1 MTDEFFKSEIVQEEL
16 NDLQETYTDL
26 LQMSQEFEGFDTG
39 QKIEHIN
46 KTLELIAKQK
56 VFSRLEMMANY
67 VAEEED
73 SETEVQEM
81 KDRPVLTMYTG
92 GSGNLL
98 QVLQVMEDKL
108 IGWKKN
114 FKRRVDTLLLWV
126 ILSMVR
132 ELMVRTHDQYS
143 KPS

>member
-1 MTDEFFKSEIVQEEL
+1 MTEEFFKSEIVQEEL

-56 VFSRLEMMANY
+56 VFYSRLEMMANY

-81 KDRPVLTMYTG
+81 KERIDLLSTMYTG

-108 IGWKKN
+108 IGWKK
-114 FKRRVDTLLLWV
+114 
-126 ILSMVR
+126 
-132 ELMVRTHDQYS
+132 ELQTEG
-143 KPS
+143 

>member
-1 MTDEFFKSEIVQEEL
+1 
-16 NDLQETYTDL
+16 
-26 LQMSQEFEGFDTG
+26 MSQEFEGFDTG

-56 VFSRLEMMANY
+56 VFYSRREMMANY

-81 KDRPVLTMYTG
+81 KERIDLLSTMYTG

-108 IGWKKN
+108 IGWKN
-114 FKRRVDTLLLWV
+114 FKRRLTPSFYGLYYPWV
-126 ILSMVR
+126 H
-132 ELMVRTHDQYS
+132 EPMVRTHDQYS

>member
-1 MTDEFFKSEIVQEEL
+1 MTEEFFKSEIVQEEL

-56 VFSRLEMMANY
+56 VFYSRLEMMANY

-81 KDRPVLTMYTG
+81 KERIDLGYTIRGFANRWSELTTDTVNPHEKEKEG
-92 GSGNLL
+92 TPDQEGTLRKVSWILQGLL
-98 QVLQVMEDKL
+98 
-108 IGWKKN
+108 
-114 FKRRVDTLLLWV
+114 F
-126 ILSMVR
+126 
-132 ELMVRTHDQYS
+132 
-143 KPS
+143 

>member
-1 MTDEFFKSEIVQEEL
+1 MTEEFFKSEIVQEEL

-26 LQMSQEFEGFDTG
+26 LQMSQDFEGFDNG

-56 VFSRLEMMANY
+56 VFYSRLEMMANY

-81 KDRPVLTMYTG
+81 KGRIDMLSTMYTG
-92 GSGNLL
+92 GNGNLL

-108 IGWKKN
+108 IGWKK
-114 FKRRVDTLLLWV
+114 
-126 ILSMVR
+126 
-132 ELMVRTHDQYS
+132 ELQTEG
-143 KPS
+143 